1 MTKTSCILCEV
12 AHGRAPGTIHYED
25 NDIAVFDNVL
35 DWAPVMILF
44 APKEHI
50 SQNQLWQNKNLFHKI
65 STIAVDMGNDICP
78 DGFRLL
84 SNFGNDGLQTQ
95 DHAHLHLLGG
105 KRLGFYLNF

>member
-65 STIAVDMGNDICP
+65 SALAVDMGNDICP

-105 KRLGFYLNF
+105 KRLGFYINF

>member
-35 DWAPVMILF
+35 NWAPVMILF

-65 STIAVDMGNDICP
+65 STCCGY
-78 DGFRLL
+78 GQRYL
-84 SNFGNDGLQTQ
+84 SRRISSIIELWE
-95 DHAHLHLLGG
+95 
-105 KRLGFYLNF
+105 

>member
-1 MTKTSCILCEV
+1 M

-50 SQNQLWQNKNLFHKI
+50 SQNPV
-65 STIAVDMGNDICP
+65 SYT
-78 DGFRLL
+78 
-84 SNFGNDGLQTQ
+84 
-95 DHAHLHLLGG
+95 HLTLPTTP
-105 KRLGFYLNF
+105 YV

>member
-50 SQNQLWQNKNLFHKI
+50 SQNQLWQNKNLFHLP
-65 STIAVDMGNDICP
+65 GY
-78 DGFRLL
+78 LL
-84 SNFGNDGLQTQ
+84 VVWLS
-95 DHAHLHLLGG
+95 HLLIVT
-105 KRLGFYLNF
+105 

>member
-1 MTKTSCILCEV
+1 M
-12 AHGRAPGTIHYED
+12 
-25 NDIAVFDNVL
+25 
-35 DWAPVMILF
+35 
-44 APKEHI
+44 
-50 SQNQLWQNKNLFHKI
+50 
-65 STIAVDMGNDICP
+65 DMGNDICP